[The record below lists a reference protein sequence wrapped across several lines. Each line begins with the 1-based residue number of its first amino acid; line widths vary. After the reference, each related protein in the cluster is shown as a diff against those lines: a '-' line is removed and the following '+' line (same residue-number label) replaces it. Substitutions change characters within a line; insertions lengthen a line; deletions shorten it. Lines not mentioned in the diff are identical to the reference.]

1 MTVSII
7 SYKMAT
13 SKLEAEMVKSVKY
26 ICPECGYESEVA
38 GLCPN
43 CQVPL
48 VASCPECGN
57 PIVGEL
63 IQALED

>member
-1 MTVSII
+1 M
-7 SYKMAT
+7 M
-13 SKLEAEMVKSVKY
+13 KSVKY

-63 IQALED
+63 IQTLED

>member
-1 MTVSII
+1 M
-7 SYKMAT
+7 M
-13 SKLEAEMVKSVKY
+13 KSVKY
-26 ICPECGYESEVA
+26 VCPECGCESEVA

-63 IQALED
+63 IQTLED